1 MSEKLT
7 QKQVR
12 ELLDEWSAVM
22 TAIDKTDIAR
32 RKALAPALAAY
43 HEAEDGYDAKHGA
56 KAATLRSS
64 AEGIETRI
72 KAWLKAQDKAVVV
85 AGETAEAVNEV
96 KTGSRVADPKKFF
109 EKVKDRGAAFWD
121 CLNVGIAKAE
131 ALIGA
136 AELETISTA
145 KTKMT
150 AVVRMKG

>member
-1 MSEKLT
+1 MAEKLT

-43 HEAEDGYDAKHGA
+43 QEAEDGYDAKHGA

-85 AGETAEAVNEV
+85 AGEYAEAVNEV
-96 KTGSRVADPKKFF
+96 KVGSRVADAKKFF
-109 EKVKDRGAAFWD
+109 DLVKDRGQGFWD
-121 CLNVGIAKAE
+121 CITVALAKAE
-131 ALIGA
+131 ALVGKKEIDA
-136 AELETISTA
+136 ISEARQKITSI
-145 KTKMT
+145 
-150 AVVRMKG
+150 VRMK